1 MYFPWLR
8 KKLRKK
14 REAAAART
22 GAAHPAALKSV
33 GKAAA
38 PRLARTIQ
46 AVAEARAAQESR
58 PAPALPDEG
67 VRAVEN
73 IEPMKAVERPRLSP
87 RKRELRRALIL
98 GEMLA
103 PKF

>member
-33 GKAAA
+33 GKAA
-38 PRLARTIQ
+38 PRLAKTIQ
-46 AVAEARAAQESR
+46 AVAEARASQESN
-58 PAPALPDEG
+58 PAPVLPDEG
-67 VRAVEN
+67 VRAVETVQ
-73 IEPMKAVERPRLSP
+73 PMKAVERRRLSP

-98 GEMLA
+98 GEILA

>member
-38 PRLARTIQ
+38 PRLAKTIQ
-46 AVAEARAAQESR
+46 AVAEARAAQESN
-58 PAPALPDEG
+58 PATVLPDEG
-67 VRAVEN
+67 VRAVETVQ
-73 IEPMKAVERPRLSP
+73 PMKAVERRRLSP
-87 RKRELRRALIL
+87 RERQLRRALIL
-98 GEMLA
+98 GEILA